1 MPTVPLKHLLK
12 HDTWSLTLRWLVALG
27 VVPALPFAV
36 VALPAALFWLLGIR
50 ALVALLFPFAVA
62 MLLYI
67 PLTWVCFLPLYFTVG
82 HRSGHSRDSYV
93 QSAMAAALL
102 VGLGIGGYVLLT
114 FPSPGWT
121 LVSVVFGIIVGVPT
135 AGFIA
140 STIWCTLWSGREPAG
155 TAA

>member
-1 MPTVPLKHLLK
+1 MPAVPPKHLLR
-12 HDTWSLTLRWLVALG
+12 HDTWPLTLRWLVALG

-50 ALVALLFPFAVA
+50 PLVFLLFPFAVA

-67 PLTWVCFLPLYFTVG
+67 PFTWICFLPLYFTAG
-82 HRSGHSRDSYV
+82 QRSGHSRDFYV
-93 QSAMAAALL
+93 RSAMAAALL

-114 FPSPGWT
+114 FPNPGWA
-121 LVSVVFGIIVGVPT
+121 LVSVVFGSIVGLPT

-140 STIWCTLWSGREPAG
+140 SAMWCTLWTGREPAR